1 MISVPGSISVN
12 ADGPPGASVSYSA
25 SAIDD
30 TGGPVPISCSPASGT
45 TFAVGA
51 TTVACN
57 AQDSSGNDATTTFVV
72 TVVDTTPPPPVT
84 ALAIQAVAGHTL
96 LRWQS
101 PTSSDLDHIEIDRKR
116 LPGGLALVLFQGHA
130 SSFTDVHA
138 VNGLR
143 YQYTVFTVDAQGN
156 RAGAAVI
163 VNPRAINLV
172 RPADGA
178 SVTAPPL
185 LLWVPTNDADYYNVQ
200 LYRGGTKVL
209 SVWPTKAS
217 YRLGEHWRFAG
228 TAYSLVPGTYR
239 WFVFPG
245 FGSQHRSHFGAAI
258 GTSTFE
264 VTG

>member
-1 MISVPGSISVN
+1 
-12 ADGPPGASVSYSA
+12 
-25 SAIDD
+25 
-30 TGGPVPISCSPASGT
+30 SCSPASGT
-45 TFAVGA
+45 TFATGA
-51 TTVACN
+51 TTVTCSAHD
-57 AQDSSGNDATTTFVV
+57 ASGNDAAATFVV

-84 ALAIQAVAGHTL
+84 GLAIQPVAGHTQL
-96 LRWQS
+96 HWQS

-116 LPGGLALVLFQGHA
+116 LPGGSDVVLFRGDA

-156 RAGAAVI
+156 RAGVAVI
-163 VNPRAINLV
+163 VSPGAIDLV
-172 RPADGA
+172 RPTNGA
-178 SVTAPPL
+178 SLTAPPL
-185 LLWVPTNDADYYNVQ
+185 LLWVPANDADYYNVQ
-200 LYRGGTKVL
+200 VYRGGTKVL

-217 YRLGEHWRFAG
+217 YRLSERWRFEG
-228 TAYSLVPGTYR
+228 KAYSLVPGKYR

-245 FGSQHRSHFGAAI
+245 FGPRGRRHFGPAI